1 MVGTP
6 VDIMPYVRGVQLI
19 LTGYNGYTKGSR
31 IENDKLVREEI
42 VRAINRVRNH
52 MKNIFDIKFK
62 ENNMDIARVAK
73 QCMEECDYFSED
85 VKKAVGGMEHAFLS
99 GQSSPSNRELKK
111 LIQHDHDSITMII
124 EAVNLANSAE
134 FSINTEEDKTKM
146 IQTKTHQCLKPTQ
159 AAILLSKDVLAKLY
173 VWWCFTAR
181 LGSDLIFKRD
191 PIVESDLKMVQLDG

>member
-6 VDIMPYVRGVQLI
+6 VDILPYVRGVQLI

-62 ENNMDIARVAK
+62 ENDMQIARVAK

-99 GQSSPSNRELKK
+99 GQNSPSNRELKK
-111 LIQHDHDSITMII
+111 LIQHDHDVITMII
-124 EAVNLANSAE
+124 EAVNLSNSAE
-134 FSINTEEDKTKM
+134 YSIGTEGDKTKIL
-146 IQTKTHQCLKPTQ
+146 IQQTTQKLTSCRGFFNARGNILAGLKQ
-159 AAILLSKDVLAKLY
+159 
-173 VWWCFTAR
+173 
-181 LGSDLIFKRD
+181 KR
-191 PIVESDLKMVQLDG
+191 KKKK